1 MEQQELGGLE
11 RKRRRRK
18 CLVISG
24 VVLLLLV
31 AVVLVLALVL
41 TLGRSS
47 GGIKSTFLERCQKF
61 EDLNCQNLWDVF
73 QQAYIN
79 RDPCNVPGDAYDP
92 FIKALSFKPKCNR
105 MMFWSKTK
113 DLVHSFTQKRD
124 CFVTV
129 EDVPLGAILND
140 LTWCGKQGSN
150 ETFTTGCPGWSECD
164 NNPVRSYWNRASAA
178 FADAACGDVSAMLSG
193 SIMTPFSPGS
203 VFESIEVKRLRSP
216 NVKRMNVVLVI
227 EENAVTNCTNASL
240 DNLQKALAV
249 GISYGCKEVTKAQI
263 NKCSS
268 DLEIAC
274 GACW

>member
-47 GGIKSTFLERCQKF
+47 GGIKSTFLERCQN
-61 EDLNCQNLWDVF
+61 LNCQNLWDVF

-140 LTWCGKQGSN
+140 LTWCGNSPYRYFVPPLIMYKCICMLRQ
-150 ETFTTGCPGWSECD
+150 TGNLSRV
-164 NNPVRSYWNRASAA
+164 NPAF